1 MAVRIHQA
9 NRESW
14 ETLKPEN
21 FKIIHNSISSWK
33 NVPVKD
39 LLDFFPHLDFY
50 EIFLVAGVQLLAT
63 GQKELT
69 VDC

>member
-1 MAVRIHQA
+1 M
-9 NRESW
+9 
-14 ETLKPEN
+14 
-21 FKIIHNSISSWK
+21 

-50 EIFLVAGVQLLAT
+50 EIVLVAGVQLLAT